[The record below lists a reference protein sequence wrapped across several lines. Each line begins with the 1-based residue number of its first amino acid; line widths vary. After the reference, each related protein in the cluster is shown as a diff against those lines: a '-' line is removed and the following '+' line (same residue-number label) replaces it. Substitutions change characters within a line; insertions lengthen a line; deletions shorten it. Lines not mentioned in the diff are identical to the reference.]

1 MRIPNLFF
9 KTKTMKEKDAIF
21 IFLMWML
28 VASAYYWRH
37 ELENINI
44 RIKIFFSLLV
54 VWIIIYEFY
63 FADYSIKTQSEIAE
77 EKHRK
82 EIKDKLLDIKTKAR
96 KRRFNENLK
105 KELKQLGITWLV
117 IIVTL
122 LIIWIPLF
130 YSYDK

>member
-96 KRRFNENLK
+96 ERRFNENLK